1 MTVTRNG
8 AWQGRIVLGA
18 MLVAAM
24 HATQDASAQ
33 GKGDGTMTQTDL
45 AQKVERLERRLAEAE
60 ARLAVQQ
67 VITTYG
73 LAADTNDIPAM
84 MALWTD
90 DCVIE
95 IDGSV
100 IARGRDQSR
109 RIIESELHRAIQPY
123 AAHVMGPFRIDV
135 IDAEHAIATGYQT
148 VYVREGQTQEGRSQ
162 VWRQSFG
169 RWELRRTGGIW
180 EIARRQSRA
189 VSHPGVREIIAPA
202 LRRAGDPAN

>member
-1 MTVTRNG
+1 MAN
-8 AWQGRIVLGA
+8 
-18 MLVAAM
+18 
-24 HATQDASAQ
+24 D
-33 GKGDGTMTQTDL
+33 DL
-45 AQKVERLERRLAEAE
+45 AHRVEQLERRLAEAE

-95 IDGSV
+95 IDGNV
-100 IARGRDQSR
+100 IAEGREQSR
-109 RIIESELHRAIQPY
+109 RIIESEIHQSIQPY
-123 AAHVMGPFRIDV
+123 SAHVMGPFRIDV
-135 IDAEHAIATGYQT
+135 IDADDAVATGYQT
-148 VYVREGQTQEGRSQ
+148 VYVREGQTKEGRSR

-169 RWELRRTGGIW
+169 RWELRRTQGRW

-189 VSHPGVREIIAPA
+189 VSYPGVKEIVAPA
-202 LRRAGDPAN
+202 LRQPPDGSN

>member
-1 MTVTRNG
+1 MAKARNG
-8 AWQGRIVLGA
+8 RRAGLACLLVPVMILTHGSGA
-18 MLVAAM
+18 MAN
-24 HATQDASAQ
+24 D
-33 GKGDGTMTQTDL
+33 DL
-45 AQKVERLERRLAEAE
+45 ARKVEQLERRLAEAE

-95 IDGSV
+95 IDGTV
-100 IARGRDQSR
+100 IAQGREQSR
-109 RIIESELHRAIQPY
+109 RIIESEVHQSIQPY
-123 AAHVMGPFRIDV
+123 SAHVMGPFRIDV
-135 IDAEHAIATGYQT
+135 IDADHAVATGYQT
-148 VYVREGQTQEGRSQ
+148 VYVREGRKPEGRSQ

-169 RWELRRTGGIW
+169 RWELRRTGERW

-189 VSHPGVREIIAPA
+189 VTHPGIREIVEPT
-202 LRRAGDPAN
+202 LRGVEKAAN

>member
-1 MTVTRNG
+1 MGKARNG
-8 AWQGRIVLGA
+8 RGGWLAYS
-18 MLVAAM
+18 AAI
-24 HATQDASAQ
+24 ALSLAQ
-33 GKGDGTMTQTDL
+33 GSMAMASEDL
-45 AQKVERLERRLAEAE
+45 VQRVERLERRLAEAE

-95 IDGSV
+95 IDGNV
-100 IARGRDQSR
+100 IAQGREQSR
-109 RIIESELHRAIQPY
+109 RIIESEVHQSIQPY
-123 AAHVMGPFRIDV
+123 SAHVMGPFRIDV
-135 IDAEHAIATGYQT
+135 IDADHAVATGYQT
-148 VYVREGQTQEGRSQ
+148 VYVREGQTAQGRSR

-169 RWELRRTGGIW
+169 RWELRRSAGRW

-189 VSHPGVREIIAPA
+189 VSHPGVSEIVTPT
-202 LRRAGDPAN
+202 LRRTGDPDN

>member
-1 MTVTRNG
+1 MAN
-8 AWQGRIVLGA
+8 
-18 MLVAAM
+18 
-24 HATQDASAQ
+24 D
-33 GKGDGTMTQTDL
+33 DL
-45 AQKVERLERRLAEAE
+45 ARKVEQLERRLAEAE

-95 IDGSV
+95 IDGTV
-100 IARGRDQSR
+100 IAQGREQSR
-109 RIIESELHRAIQPY
+109 RIIESEVHQSIQPY
-123 AAHVMGPFRIDV
+123 SAHVMGPFRIDV
-135 IDAEHAIATGYQT
+135 IDADHAVATGYQT
-148 VYVREGQTQEGRSQ
+148 VYVREGRKPEGRSQ

-169 RWELRRTGGIW
+169 RWELRRTGERW

-189 VSHPGVREIIAPA
+189 VTHPGIREIVEPT
-202 LRRAGDPAN
+202 LRGVEKAAN

>member
-1 MTVTRNG
+1 MAQPCNG
-8 AWQGRIVLGA
+8 RWLALATAMAMSLAQGS
-18 MLVAAM
+18 AAM
-24 HATQDASAQ
+24 ANE
-33 GKGDGTMTQTDL
+33 DL

-95 IDGSV
+95 IDGRV
-100 IARGRDQSR
+100 IAQGREQSR
-109 RIIESELHRAIQPY
+109 RIIESEVHQSIQPY
-123 AAHVMGPFRIDV
+123 SAHVMGPFRIDV
-135 IDAEHAIATGYQT
+135 TDAGHAVATGYQT
-148 VYVREGQTQEGRSQ
+148 VYVRKGQTAQGRSR

-169 RWELRRTGGIW
+169 RWELRRRTGNFGDRW

-189 VSHPGVREIIAPA
+189 VSHPGVRELVEPT
-202 LRRAGDPAN
+202 LRGRENGAN

>member
-1 MTVTRNG
+1 MAQVRNG
-8 AWQGRIVLGA
+8 RGRRLALSLAISTWL
-18 MLVAAM
+18 
-24 HATQDASAQ
+24 AQ
-33 GKGDGTMTQTDL
+33 GSTAMANEDL
-45 AQKVERLERRLAEAE
+45 AQKVERLEKRLAEAE

-95 IDGSV
+95 IDGTV
-100 IARGRDQSR
+100 IAQGREQSR
-109 RIIESELHRAIQPY
+109 RIIESEVHQSIQPY
-123 AAHVMGPFRIDV
+123 SAHVMGPFRIDV
-135 IDAEHAIATGYQT
+135 IDADHAVATGYQT
-148 VYVREGQTQEGRSQ
+148 VYVREGRKADGQSQ

-169 RWELRRTGGIW
+169 RWDLRQTGGRW

-189 VSHPGVREIIAPA
+189 VSNPGVKAIIAPA
-202 LRRAGDPAN
+202 LRGAADPAN